1 MDLCSSVLLLHVSA
15 CMDEGGL
22 EGELFPS
29 GNFFFFDVRN
39 EKAVNHFYSSITKHC
54 FSNWRP
60 QFGEN

>member
-1 MDLCSSVLLLHVSA
+1 MDLCSSVLLLLLLHVSA

-54 FSNWRP
+54 F
-60 QFGEN
+60 